1 MARNTKSNN
10 IRPPLVITRGQI
22 ANIASFIGV
31 AALLAGIVGALWTGR
46 IDTPILITLGVG
58 AAGIVLWVLATPGE
72 FIGFVTGRKVRYGTF
87 AAFSTLLLIAVTA
100 MVFLSLGRASITLDM
115 TTNRLFSL
123 GDASKN
129 VITRVTRPIQITG
142 FYSARN
148 LPQRELD
155 DQFFRLYSAA
165 NRLIT
170 RVYIDP
176 DEQPALADRYGVNDD
191 GQVFIS
197 YLNDAGIV
205 DFNTLARVP
214 LSDRQ
219 ERDMTG
225 AISRLLI
232 AGSISVY
239 FNMGLGERDPRDTSQ
254 AGISGINGGMRET
267 GFITNLIS
275 LPELAAQN
283 ADIPADA
290 AALLFVRPT
299 IDIDAA
305 QIAVLDRYLA
315 RGGTLLLLIDP
326 TFNETP
332 FMQSGGAFDTYLRA
346 NYGLYARNAIVVDG
360 AASGQSELDVIGA
373 NVNTATD
380 ISARLI
386 PVENPLL
393 FSVARAVE
401 VDIDRAI
408 PDVANGRLVTSSD
421 LSYGETDW
429 VALSQTNQYQ
439 WDEGVDIA
447 GPLTTVAWASNQST
461 GARIVLVGDSD
472 FVSNGAVTI
481 GGNGILFTDAM
492 TWLTNFA
499 DRLDF
504 GTRGFSVSLPL
515 IFVASQ
521 TLDLIAFG
529 TIIVMPTLVLLTG
542 FILWTRRAR
551 RR

>member
-1 MARNTKSNN
+1 
-10 IRPPLVITRGQI
+10 
-22 ANIASFIGV
+22 
-31 AALLAGIVGALWTGR
+31 
-46 IDTPILITLGVG
+46 
-58 AAGIVLWVLATPGE
+58 
-72 FIGFVTGRKVRYGTF
+72 
-87 AAFSTLLLIAVTA
+87 
-100 MVFLSLGRASITLDM
+100 
-115 TTNRLFSL
+115 
-123 GDASKN
+123 
-129 VITRVTRPIQITG
+129 
-142 FYSARN
+142 
-148 LPQRELD
+148 
-155 DQFFRLYSAA
+155 
-165 NRLIT
+165 
-170 RVYIDP
+170 
-176 DEQPALADRYGVNDD
+176 
-191 GQVFIS
+191 
-197 YLNDAGIV
+197 
-205 DFNTLARVP
+205 
-214 LSDRQ
+214 
-219 ERDMTG
+219 
-225 AISRLLI
+225 
-232 AGSISVY
+232 
-239 FNMGLGERDPRDTSQ
+239 
-254 AGISGINGGMRET
+254 
-267 GFITNLIS
+267 
-275 LPELAAQN
+275 
-283 ADIPADA
+283 
-290 AALLFVRPT
+290 
-299 IDIDAA
+299 
-305 QIAVLDRYLA
+305 
-315 RGGTLLLLIDP
+315 
-326 TFNETP
+326 
-332 FMQSGGAFDTYLRA
+332 
-346 NYGLYARNAIVVDG
+346 
-360 AASGQSELDVIGA
+360 VIGA